1 MKRYELLIHERTW
14 VNLKGIVL
22 NKINHCQR
30 VLFCMISFVWHSQK
44 DRTIMM
50 EMGIARVRVGE
61 GVTKGKV
68 LRSFGA
74 VYSPVS
80 LLWWDLSLNV
90 KVLVA

>member
-1 MKRYELLIHERTW
+1 MGESQRHCAKQDKPLS
-14 VNLKGIVL
+14 KGSIL
-22 NKINHCQR
+22 YD
-30 VLFCMISFVWHSQK
+30 FVWHSQK